1 MNLCDWYNE
10 DIIRIQNYISN
21 PLDFYK
27 VKTPTKYKNILSS
40 VKKSDNNFKL
50 NFLDNYNNNKV
61 DNIICSH
68 KYQINFSNKQ
78 HQILIEYFKECS
90 MIYNLCVDIWK
101 ELPNVTTNWQL
112 LKDIIYKHIYRNRVD
127 NFNISIAKT
136 LIIND
141 LKKKQEEFNIFS
153 LANQKQINEIKQKV
167 KEKYKNDMIEYKNK
181 VSKNKKAIIKEKV
194 IKPKM
199 EKIKIN
205 KLKKPPKQRGEK
217 ISKPAPDETL
227 KAEIRDFCKNLATA
241 KDRAFKNGKYNKN
254 TQKFESAKYEM
265 KYKNTIISQTIS
277 ISDRNISNDGIFI
290 KTLGKLECNNF
301 KKITTKYKLNK
312 ECKLQ
317 YDFTLNKYYL
327 FVIFDGKEENLIN
340 ESKIKK
346 QEIVARDQG
355 EKIFNYFY
363 SNNTIGKLG
372 DNMRIK
378 ILGWQKEIKKYQSI
392 LDKNNNKNGKKI
404 NNKKKLKKKI
414 RRLYLKI
421 KGYVN
426 EVHKKSAKYLCENY
440 SNILLPEFKTKP
452 MISKYEIKNRTNKIK
467 ELTKEEGKKELR
479 LLKKKIRLNNNV
491 KFVLSMQSHYKFK
504 EYLKATAKRYRTNI
518 YEVDESFT
526 SQCCTMCGMLSKDYD
541 TERLKTCKAC
551 KYKID
556 RDENGSRNIYIK
568 SIVQMPGMKARLAS
582 LQCHKTV

>member
-1 MNLCDWYNE
+1 MNICEWYNS
-10 DIIRIQNYISN
+10 DTLNIQNYISN
-21 PLDFYK
+21 PYDFYNID
-27 VKTPTKYKNILSS
+27 TSNKYKNILSS

-50 NFLDNYNNNKV
+50 NFLDDYNNNKV

-78 HQILIEYFKECS
+78 HQILINYFKECN

-101 ELPNVTTNWQL
+101 DFPNVTTNWQL
-112 LKDIIYKHIYRNRVD
+112 LKDVIFKHIYRNRID
-127 NFNISIAKT
+127 NFNITTAKH
-136 LIIND
+136 LIINE
-141 LKKKQEEFNIFS
+141 LTKKQEEYNIFN
-153 LANQKQINEIKQKV
+153 LDNQQKINELKSIA
-167 KEKYKNDMIEYKNK
+167 KEKYKNNIIEYKNK
-181 VSKNKKAIIKEKV
+181 VIINKKAIIKKEI
-194 IKPKM
+194 IKPKI
-199 EKIKIN
+199 EKIKID
-205 KLKKPPKQRGEK
+205 KLKKPPKERGVK
-217 ISKPAPDETL
+217 VNKPAPDETL
-227 KAEIRDFCKNLATA
+227 KAEIRDFCKNLSNA
-241 KDRAFKNGKYNKN
+241 KNRAYENGKYNKETKKREN
-254 TQKFESAKYEM
+254 AKYEM
-265 KYKNTIISQTIS
+265 KYKNISLSQTIS
-277 ISDRNISNDGIFI
+277 ISDRNISNDGLFI
-290 KTLGKLECNNF
+290 RTLGKLECENF
-301 KKITTKYKLNK
+301 KKITNKYKLNK

-327 FVIFDGKEENLIN
+327 FVVFDGEQKNIN
-340 ESKIKK
+340 DLKRE
-346 QEIVARDQG
+346 EIVAIDQG

-363 SNNTIGKLG
+363 SNNTTGKLG

-392 LDKNNNKNGKKI
+392 LDKNKNKNGKKI
-404 NNKKKLKKKI
+404 NNKKKLKTKI
-414 RRLYLKI
+414 RKLYLKI

-426 EVHKKSAKYLCENY
+426 EIHKKSAKYLCENY

-479 LLKKKIRLNNNV
+479 LLNKKIKLSNNV

-504 EYLKATAKRYRTNI
+504 EYLKAKAKRYRTNI
-518 YEVDESFT
+518 YEVDESYT
-526 SQCCTMCGMLSKDYD
+526 SQCCTMCGILSKEYD
-541 TERLKTCKAC
+541 NKRLKTCKAC

-568 SIVQMPGMKARLAS
+568 SICSMPGMKARLAS

>member
-1 MNLCDWYNE
+1 MNLCEWYNE
-10 DIIRIQNYISN
+10 DTIRIQNYISN

-27 VKTPTKYKNILSS
+27 VKIPTKYKNILSS

-50 NFLDNYNNNKV
+50 NFLDDYNNNKV

-167 KEKYKNDMIEYKNK
+167 KEKYNNDMIEYKNK
-181 VSKNKKAIIKEKV
+181 VSKNKKAIIKEEV

-205 KLKKPPKQRGEK
+205 KLKNPPKQRGEK

-227 KAEIRDFCKNLATA
+227 KAEIRDFCKNLAAA

-265 KYKNTIISQTIS
+265 KYKNTIVSQTIS

-346 QEIVARDQG
+346 QEIVAIDQG

-378 ILGWQKEIKKYQSI
+378 ILSWQKEIKKYQSI
-392 LDKNNNKNGKKI
+392 LDKNKNKNGKKI
-404 NNKKKLKKKI
+404 NNKKKLKIKI

-479 LLKKKIRLNNNV
+479 LLKKKIRLSNNV

-541 TERLKTCKAC
+541 IERLKTCKAC

>member
-1 MNLCDWYNE
+1 
-10 DIIRIQNYISN
+10 
-21 PLDFYK
+21 
-27 VKTPTKYKNILSS
+27 
-40 VKKSDNNFKL
+40 
-50 NFLDNYNNNKV
+50 
-61 DNIICSH
+61 
-68 KYQINFSNKQ
+68 
-78 HQILIEYFKECS
+78 
-90 MIYNLCVDIWK
+90 
-101 ELPNVTTNWQL
+101 
-112 LKDIIYKHIYRNRVD
+112 
-127 NFNISIAKT
+127 
-136 LIIND
+136 
-141 LKKKQEEFNIFS
+141 
-153 LANQKQINEIKQKV
+153 
-167 KEKYKNDMIEYKNK
+167 
-181 VSKNKKAIIKEKV
+181 
-194 IKPKM
+194 
-199 EKIKIN
+199 
-205 KLKKPPKQRGEK
+205 
-217 ISKPAPDETL
+217 
-227 KAEIRDFCKNLATA
+227 
-241 KDRAFKNGKYNKN
+241 
-254 TQKFESAKYEM
+254 
-265 KYKNTIISQTIS
+265 
-277 ISDRNISNDGIFI
+277 
-290 KTLGKLECNNF
+290 
-301 KKITTKYKLNK
+301 
-312 ECKLQ
+312 
-317 YDFTLNKYYL
+317 
-327 FVIFDGKEENLIN
+327 
-340 ESKIKK
+340 
-346 QEIVARDQG
+346 
-355 EKIFNYFY
+355 
-363 SNNTIGKLG
+363 
-372 DNMRIK
+372 MRIK

-479 LLKKKIRLNNNV
+479 LLKKKIRLSNNV

>member
-1 MNLCDWYNE
+1 MNLCEWYNE
-10 DIIRIQNYISN
+10 DTIRIQNYISN
-21 PLDFYK
+21 PLEFYK

-50 NFLDNYNNNKV
+50 NFLDDFNNNKV

-141 LKKKQEEFNIFS
+141 LKKKQEEFNIFN

-167 KEKYKNDMIEYKNK
+167 KEKYNNDMIEYKNK
-181 VSKNKKAIIKEKV
+181 VSKNKKAIIKEEV

-205 KLKKPPKQRGEK
+205 KLKNPPKQRGEK

-227 KAEIRDFCKNLATA
+227 KAEIRDFCKNLAAA

-265 KYKNTIISQTIS
+265 KYKNTIVSQTIS

-327 FVIFDGKEENLIN
+327 FVIFDGKDENLIN

-346 QEIVARDQG
+346 QEIVAIDQG

-404 NNKKKLKKKI
+404 NNKK
-414 RRLYLKI
+414 
-421 KGYVN
+421 N
-426 EVHKKSAKYLCENY
+426 
-440 SNILLPEFKTKP
+440 
-452 MISKYEIKNRTNKIK
+452 
-467 ELTKEEGKKELR
+467 
-479 LLKKKIRLNNNV
+479 
-491 KFVLSMQSHYKFK
+491 
-504 EYLKATAKRYRTNI
+504 
-518 YEVDESFT
+518 
-526 SQCCTMCGMLSKDYD
+526 
-541 TERLKTCKAC
+541 
-551 KYKID
+551 
-556 RDENGSRNIYIK
+556 
-568 SIVQMPGMKARLAS
+568 
-582 LQCHKTV
+582 

>member
-1 MNLCDWYNE
+1 MNLCEWYNE
-10 DIIRIQNYISN
+10 DAIRIQNYISN

-50 NFLDNYNNNKV
+50 NFLDDYNNNKV

-167 KEKYKNDMIEYKNK
+167 KEKYNNDMIEYKNK

-346 QEIVARDQG
+346 QEIVAIDQG